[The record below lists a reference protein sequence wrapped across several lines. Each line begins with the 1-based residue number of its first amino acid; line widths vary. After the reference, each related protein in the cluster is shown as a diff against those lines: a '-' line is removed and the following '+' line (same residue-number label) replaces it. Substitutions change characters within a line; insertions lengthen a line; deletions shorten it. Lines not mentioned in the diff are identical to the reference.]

1 MIEHELIGKADV
13 ATFCHLSLSS
23 INRLENLGLF
33 PSRILLGKRKVMWF
47 KNDLVNWLEAQKK
60 PVQQIK
66 KPVSKKIKKRASN
79 NG

>member
-13 ATFCHLSLSS
+13 ANFCHLSLSS

-47 KNDLVNWLEAQKK
+47 KEDLINWLRSQKK
-60 PVQQIK
+60 PIQQVK
-66 KPVSKKIKKRASN
+66 KLVAKKIKKRTSN